1 MMMMMYFVHHFAGAT
16 LSRCIDFSRIPYI
29 GGLLHFSR
37 YLSEFMGSGHN
48 IFNTI
53 FTLTIHKH
61 THHGSDIS
69 TETLVST
76 QTGKCLECSERRKI
90 NIDKR

>member
-48 IFNTI
+48 IFNT
-53 FTLTIHKH
+53 FSTLTIHKH
-61 THHGSDIS
+61 IDNGFDNFTKA
-69 TETLVST
+69 LVST
-76 QTGKCLECSERRKI
+76 QTGL
-90 NIDKR
+90 